1 MFVETHNPKIDY
13 KNILIPVQDLR
24 VYIDFPSLLKS
35 NLKIKKI
42 NLSLKELDI
51 TQINKLSLVI
61 KPSNF
66 KSFLNNKIKKGRLIS
81 DIEIYLDDEGLFN
94 NFIAKGEV
102 KGLEAELL
110 NGLSLTN
117 INLNFFADKNDILF
131 KNIFGSL
138 MSIKI
143 SEGDLKLDLSD
154 GIKLESSF
162 FSKINLDKKI

>member
-1 MFVETHNPKIDY
+1 M
-13 KNILIPVQDLR
+13 
-24 VYIDFPSLLKS
+24 
-35 NLKIKKI
+35 
-42 NLSLKELDI
+42 
-51 TQINKLSLVI
+51 
-61 KPSNF
+61 
-66 KSFLNNKIKKGRLIS
+66 
-81 DIEIYLDDEGLFN
+81 FN

-117 INLNFFADKNDILF
+117 INLNFLDKNDILF

-162 FSKINLDKKI
+162 SKINLDKI

>member
-66 KSFLNNKIKKGRLIS
+66 KSFLNNKIKKG
-81 DIEIYLDDEGLFN
+81 D
-94 NFIAKGEV
+94 
-102 KGLEAELL
+102 
-110 NGLSLTN
+110 
-117 INLNFFADKNDILF
+117 
-131 KNIFGSL
+131 
-138 MSIKI
+138 
-143 SEGDLKLDLSD
+143 
-154 GIKLESSF
+154 
-162 FSKINLDKKI
+162 

>member
-1 MFVETHNPKIDY
+1 M
-13 KNILIPVQDLR
+13 
-24 VYIDFPSLLKS
+24 
-35 NLKIKKI
+35 
-42 NLSLKELDI
+42 
-51 TQINKLSLVI
+51 
-61 KPSNF
+61 
-66 KSFLNNKIKKGRLIS
+66 
-81 DIEIYLDDEGLFN
+81 FN

-162 FSKINLDKKI
+162 FSKINLDKKNLKKYDIFLRTINFIKELKV